1 MTKDSQ
7 CDAMEIKQVLL
18 SIYVFIILCTSITL
32 SCSEE
37 TCIYTFLVF
46 SFSLFFT
53 YSFNYLFTL
62 PAGCSH
68 LFSSHPTLITSS
80 LWLIFSSS
88 QGRGALPSTLTG
100 MNPPWHIKSHQDS
113 VHPLLLSPEKA
124 AQLWERDP
132 KADNRVQSK
141 TSPAS
146 FDLHETHMKTKIHNS
161 HILVGSLRPI
171 SAYSLDSGSLS
182 ASQHRPRLLS
192 SVGLL
197 LVILT
202 TAAPSTILP

>member
-7 CDAMEIKQVLL
+7 SDAMEIKQVLL

-80 LWLIFSSS
+80 LWLISSS

-113 VHPLLLSPEKA
+113 VHPLLLSPEK
-124 AQLWERDP
+124 QPNYGKGIQRQTTESSQRHPL
-132 KADNRVQSK
+132 
-141 TSPAS
+141 
-146 FDLHETHMKTKIHNS
+146 LHLIFMRLTWR
-161 HILVGSLRPI
+161 LRFI
-171 SAYSLDSGSLS
+171 
-182 ASQHRPRLLS
+182 
-192 SVGLL
+192 
-197 LVILT
+197 
-202 TAAPSTILP
+202 TATYL